1 MLAAMAKQDIAAW
14 RLRSHGLAGARFRS
28 VTEVVRWLGAVQSQE
43 YAVAKW
49 SVGQRAT
56 GLSDAGLDQ
65 ALAEGTVLRTHVM
78 RPTWHFVAAA
88 DLRWLLALTAP
99 RVHAA
104 NAHYY
109 RKFELDEAVFRRS
122 NALFARALAGGQQ
135 LTRPELARVLAAGG
149 IEADALRLGYLLMY
163 AELSAVICSGGL
175 RGRQRSYALF
185 DERVPAAPARDRDEA
200 LADLTTRYFTSHG
213 PATRA
218 DYQWWSGLTA
228 TDARRGIELAGAD
241 LARLEQDGQTYWHAA
256 GPPPRALAPAPTA
269 HLLQGYDEY
278 IVAYTGS
285 SRAALDRAELAA
297 TAARAGTLLLH
308 IVILDGQVVGSWRRK
323 LTARRLTVEAESL
336 RPLAAAERAAV
347 RDAVDRYAAFLGVP
361 AELVLDGVSDA

>member
-1 MLAAMAKQDIAAW
+1 MAKQDIATW
-14 RLRSHGLAGARFRS
+14 RLRSHGLAGAPFRS

-56 GLSDAGLDQ
+56 GLSDAGLDL
-65 ALAEGTVLRTHVM
+65 ALAEGTVLRTHVL

-109 RKFELDEAVFRRS
+109 RKFELDQPLFRRS
-122 NALFARALAGGQQ
+122 NALLARALAGGQQ

-163 AELSAVICSGGL
+163 AELAAVICSGGL

-213 PATRA
+213 
-218 DYQWWSGLTA
+218 
-228 TDARRGIELAGAD
+228 
-241 LARLEQDGQTYWHAA
+241 
-256 GPPPRALAPAPTA
+256 
-269 HLLQGYDEY
+269 
-278 IVAYTGS
+278 
-285 SRAALDRAELAA
+285 
-297 TAARAGTLLLH
+297 
-308 IVILDGQVVGSWRRK
+308 
-323 LTARRLTVEAESL
+323 
-336 RPLAAAERAAV
+336 
-347 RDAVDRYAAFLGVP
+347 
-361 AELVLDGVSDA
+361 